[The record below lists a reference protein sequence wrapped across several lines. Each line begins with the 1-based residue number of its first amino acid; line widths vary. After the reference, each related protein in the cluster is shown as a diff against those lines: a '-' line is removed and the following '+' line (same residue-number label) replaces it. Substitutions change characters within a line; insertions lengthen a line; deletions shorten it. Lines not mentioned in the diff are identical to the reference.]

1 MTADPQFREDFQTA
15 YAAVLWSMMVLRWCD
30 ARWKR
35 PVETAAAESRLAAID
50 KQATNMGLEPQM
62 EQAADDNAR
71 QMATMRLDT
80 MCTGG
85 FDPFHA
91 RAEKALAE
99 IERLIRGRQGSPAS
113 D

>member
-1 MTADPQFREDFQTA
+1 MGNPVAVDPQFREDFQTA
-15 YAAVLWSMMVLRWCD
+15 YAAVLSSMMVLRWCD

-35 PVETAAAESRLAAID
+35 PEETAAAESRLAAID

-80 MCTGG
+80 MCSGG

-91 RAEKALAE
+91 RAERALDE
-99 IERLIRGRQGSPAS
+99 LERLMAVRSSG
-113 D
+113 